1 MLTTAEVA
9 DIVGVEEAV
18 VFGIAEKLGIKHRIS
33 YMNSVKVA
41 WWESADVEQIAKA
54 TDRNKAAAK
63 KEQELERQKKK
74 HPLVKDERCFNL
86 MWFPDPLPEC
96 FKKEDE
102 EIERIL

>member
-1 MLTTAEVA
+1 MLTTSEVA

-18 VFGIAEKLGIKHRIS
+18 VFGIAEKLGIKHRIG
-33 YMNSVKVA
+33 YMNNVKVA
-41 WWESADVEQIAKA
+41 WWETADVEQIAKA
-54 TDRNKAAAK
+54 TDKRKAEAK
-63 KEQELERQKKK
+63 KEQELEKLRKK

-102 EIERIL
+102 EFERIL